1 VGILAPCHALPVVW
15 RGIESDE
22 KELLGHASL
31 ETTQIYTAVTVMDLK
46 DVHKRCHP
54 REKEVG

>member
-1 VGILAPCHALPVVW
+1 MLKNRANIWHVQ
-15 RGIESDE
+15 
-22 KELLGHASL
+22 ELLGHASL

-54 REKEVG
+54 REKGVG